1 MHNFKIA
8 IKELIINYGR
18 SMVNQDKLE
27 SYIEDALAN
36 YPLYKNISINLAKEG
51 ILKNLVNINSFN
63 ETELKNYVMQI
74 VNKYGTQS
82 DKTEETIKAWAEAL
96 GVALPKQSISKTTN
110 LKTSTTIQKKNNQKS
125 ANKNRGFFSKLINGD
140 CGLAQT
146 YWFYGF
152 VINLLFNVLLVLF
165 SKTIPDRNLVLIT
178 LIISII
184 WNFLV
189 LIGIWRAA
197 GKYKGPK
204 IWAILAR
211 IVVIIGL
218 SILVLIILNLLS
230 FIIRGI

>member
-1 MHNFKIA
+1 MQNFKKA
-8 IKELIINYGR
+8 IKELIVDYGR
-18 SMVNQDKLE
+18 NVVKQDSLS
-27 SYIEDALAN
+27 SYIEDVLAN
-36 YPLYKNISINLAKEG
+36 YPLYKNISIILAKEG
-51 ILKNLVNINSFN
+51 ILKEIGIKTTLNDID
-63 ETELKNYVMQI
+63 LKNYVTHI
-74 VNKYGTQS
+74 TNKYGIQK
-82 DKTEETIKAWAEAL
+82 DKIEETIEAWAEAL
-96 GVALPKQSISKTTN
+96 GVTLPKQSISKTTN
-110 LKTSTTIQKKNNQKS
+110 VKTSPPIKKKNNQKS

-140 CGLAQT
+140 YGLAQT